1 VISGDAATR
10 IYNEVVVKGIE
21 RSTTDTVEEAKRRA
35 EVVEWF
41 RDMNARGQGAEPIL
55 ELP

>member
-10 IYNEVVVKGIE
+10 IYNEVGVKGIE